1 MTQSDSTYAGRAHTW
16 PVMPVMRATLSH
28 LGFFVSFSLIVV
40 VEWTGWDQDKVTGRV
55 ETVRRKRESACV
67 RVGVKGAR
75 CAMPREKNE
84 RLAVK

>member
-1 MTQSDSTYAGRAHTW
+1 
-16 PVMPVMRATLSH
+16 MPVMRATLSH